1 MNVKY
6 NLILIIK
13 NLNKNKNSKNKLFIN
28 MTENLGNNYISYFN
42 PISLESTKKIIES
55 MEKLVCRILYKNKN
69 IGTGFFCKIPTP
81 GPKDYLTVL
90 ITNSHI
96 INDNF
101 LNQGNKQI
109 IIKTRVAQENIVLNK
124 QERKIFPFP
133 QYGITMIEIKEN
145 DKINYFFDIDE
156 NNQNDNQTEHNENMQ
171 VYMIQNKDDE
181 KNTEKNEVYVSYGTL
196 KKAYEKPEQFNHT
209 CLTFSGS
216 SGSPVVNLS
225 NNKLIGFQSD
235 NVSGYFINV
244 VKNKIN
250 FLSDKTSLVKEL
262 TLCTKGSSKDLK
274 KKFTNGIDISYKKG
288 FNNIGSNEN
297 KSLNS
302 IIQMLSSF
310 GEINKLLNP
319 SPSIF
324 DDNKLENNID
334 KYYNI
339 YILSSFLRKAILESN
354 QNGIEN
360 KKISLK
366 QMNIILNFL
375 DNDISKKSTYDFL
388 LFILNTLHEELI
400 SYPDNIPRKGKL
412 ISFNSKFTNDIEE
425 SKNQFKNYYSTNYFK
440 SMISE
445 LFNWIRR
452 EERFC
457 SYCDSKSNADSE
469 DKNQKF
475 TYSFQAFPI
484 ILFDIDEIAE
494 YAKNQKLYDAKPK
507 SFNLQDMFNI
517 YSLIQYKLDKE
528 KEKCIFCKNGCLSVN
543 YYIETSPK
551 YFIIVINRKEK
562 IGFTYGNKF
571 ELKEEE
577 KKGIHYEYKQYE
589 LISVIMKDRDKCS
602 CAVKNCEYIE
612 ITDPKEMKKI
622 TYEEW
627 IKFQDEN
634 VKNITFE
641 NDKNNNKEIYD
652 PYNAKILVY
661 KGIKAN

>member
-1 MNVKY
+1 
-6 NLILIIK
+6 
-13 NLNKNKNSKNKLFIN
+13 
-28 MTENLGNNYISYFN
+28 
-42 PISLESTKKIIES
+42 
-55 MEKLVCRILYKNKN
+55 
-69 IGTGFFCKIPTP
+69 
-81 GPKDYLTVL
+81 
-90 ITNSHI
+90 
-96 INDNF
+96 
-101 LNQGNKQI
+101 
-109 IIKTRVAQENIVLNK
+109 
-124 QERKIFPFP
+124 
-133 QYGITMIEIKEN
+133 
-145 DKINYFFDIDE
+145 
-156 NNQNDNQTEHNENMQ
+156 
-171 VYMIQNKDDE
+171 
-181 KNTEKNEVYVSYGTL
+181 
-196 KKAYEKPEQFNHT
+196 
-209 CLTFSGS
+209 
-216 SGSPVVNLS
+216 
-225 NNKLIGFQSD
+225 
-235 NVSGYFINV
+235 
-244 VKNKIN
+244 
-250 FLSDKTSLVKEL
+250 
-262 TLCTKGSSKDLK
+262 
-274 KKFTNGIDISYKKG
+274 
-288 FNNIGSNEN
+288 
-297 KSLNS
+297 
-302 IIQMLSSF
+302 
-310 GEINKLLNP
+310 
-319 SPSIF
+319 
-324 DDNKLENNID
+324 
-334 KYYNI
+334 
-339 YILSSFLRKAILESN
+339 
-354 QNGIEN
+354 
-360 KKISLK
+360 
-366 QMNIILNFL
+366 
-375 DNDISKKSTYDFL
+375 
-388 LFILNTLHEELI
+388 
-400 SYPDNIPRKGKL
+400 
-412 ISFNSKFTNDIEE
+412 
-425 SKNQFKNYYSTNYFK
+425 
-440 SMISE
+440 MISE

-457 SYCDSKSNADSE
+457 SYCDSKSYVDSK

-571 ELKEEE
+571 ELKEEK

-612 ITDPKEMKKI
+612 MTGPKEKKKI

>member
-1 MNVKY
+1 
-6 NLILIIK
+6 
-13 NLNKNKNSKNKLFIN
+13 
-28 MTENLGNNYISYFN
+28 
-42 PISLESTKKIIES
+42 
-55 MEKLVCRILYKNKN
+55 
-69 IGTGFFCKIPTP
+69 
-81 GPKDYLTVL
+81 
-90 ITNSHI
+90 
-96 INDNF
+96 
-101 LNQGNKQI
+101 
-109 IIKTRVAQENIVLNK
+109 
-124 QERKIFPFP
+124 
-133 QYGITMIEIKEN
+133 
-145 DKINYFFDIDE
+145 
-156 NNQNDNQTEHNENMQ
+156 
-171 VYMIQNKDDE
+171 
-181 KNTEKNEVYVSYGTL
+181 
-196 KKAYEKPEQFNHT
+196 
-209 CLTFSGS
+209 
-216 SGSPVVNLS
+216 
-225 NNKLIGFQSD
+225 
-235 NVSGYFINV
+235 
-244 VKNKIN
+244 
-250 FLSDKTSLVKEL
+250 
-262 TLCTKGSSKDLK
+262 
-274 KKFTNGIDISYKKG
+274 
-288 FNNIGSNEN
+288 
-297 KSLNS
+297 
-302 IIQMLSSF
+302 MLSSF

-339 YILSSFLRKAILESN
+339 YILTSFLRKAILESN
-354 QNGIEN
+354 KNDTDN
-360 KKISLK
+360 KKISLE

-425 SKNQFKNYYSTNYFK
+425 SKNQFNNYYSTNYFK

-457 SYCDSKSNADSE
+457 SYCDSNSYVDSNSYDDSNSYVDSK

-507 SFNLQDMFNI
+507 SFNLQDIFKI

-562 IGFTYGNKF
+562 IGFTYRNKF

-577 KKGIHYEYKQYE
+577 IKGIHSEYKQYE
-589 LISVIMKDRDKCS
+589 LMSVIIQDGNKWS
-602 CAVKNCEYIE
+602 CFLKKYESEENTELIKNR
-612 ITDPKEMKKI
+612 KSKI
-622 TYEEW
+622 EEW
-627 IKFQDEN
+627 NKYQDDK
-634 VKNITFE
+634 VTNISLE
-641 NDKNNNKEIYD
+641 ASKNNNKRRNRIKYFEI
-652 PYNAKILVY
+652 
-661 KGIKAN
+661 

>member
-1 MNVKY
+1 
-6 NLILIIK
+6 
-13 NLNKNKNSKNKLFIN
+13 

-42 PISLESTKKIIES
+42 PISLESTKQILES
-55 MEKLVCRILYKNKN
+55 MEKGVCIILYENKN

-196 KKAYEKPEQFNHT
+196 KKAYEKQEQFNHT

-288 FNNIGSNEN
+288 FNNIG
-297 KSLNS
+297 
-302 IIQMLSSF
+302 
-310 GEINKLLNP
+310 
-319 SPSIF
+319 
-324 DDNKLENNID
+324 
-334 KYYNI
+334 
-339 YILSSFLRKAILESN
+339 
-354 QNGIEN
+354 
-360 KKISLK
+360 
-366 QMNIILNFL
+366 
-375 DNDISKKSTYDFL
+375 
-388 LFILNTLHEELI
+388 
-400 SYPDNIPRKGKL
+400 
-412 ISFNSKFTNDIEE
+412 
-425 SKNQFKNYYSTNYFK
+425 
-440 SMISE
+440 
-445 LFNWIRR
+445 
-452 EERFC
+452 
-457 SYCDSKSNADSE
+457 
-469 DKNQKF
+469 
-475 TYSFQAFPI
+475 
-484 ILFDIDEIAE
+484 
-494 YAKNQKLYDAKPK
+494 
-507 SFNLQDMFNI
+507 
-517 YSLIQYKLDKE
+517 
-528 KEKCIFCKNGCLSVN
+528 
-543 YYIETSPK
+543 
-551 YFIIVINRKEK
+551 
-562 IGFTYGNKF
+562 
-571 ELKEEE
+571 
-577 KKGIHYEYKQYE
+577 
-589 LISVIMKDRDKCS
+589 
-602 CAVKNCEYIE
+602 
-612 ITDPKEMKKI
+612 
-622 TYEEW
+622 
-627 IKFQDEN
+627 
-634 VKNITFE
+634 
-641 NDKNNNKEIYD
+641 
-652 PYNAKILVY
+652 
-661 KGIKAN
+661 